1 MVSAQ
6 ELVKQHRFLMLSK
19 SWCPDCHYA
28 IAVFKKYNVL
38 DKIALVELDKMPANQ
53 ATELEKQF
61 TAISGR
67 KWVPTIFFNGEV
79 FGTEQTLKE
88 LDPSDRTPSSAHP
101 ASAYPTLSSS
111 WPWSNFIGG
120 SALGPSSRSSG
131 AELHELRGRSIN
143 TLPPAIIGPQYSFPI
158 MLRTSLRSLA
168 KPAARVSLRFYSSY
182 PLSTTV
188 TLPNGKSYEQPT
200 GLFINNEFVPSKQHK
215 TFEVINPATEEEI
228 CHVYEAR
235 KEDVDDAVDAAEK
248 AFKGSWSTADPAI
261 RGKALWNLA
270 ELLEAHKD
278 TLAAI
283 ESLDNGKAL
292 QLAHGDVA
300 LVINYI
306 RSCAGW
312 ADKLTGQYIDT
323 GDTHHTYTKREPIG
337 VCGQIIPWNFP
348 LLMWSWKVGPALAAG
363 NTVVLK
369 TAESTPLSALYA
381 SQLVKEAGI
390 PAGVVN
396 IVSGFGK
403 ITGDAI
409 ASHPKIK
416 KLAFTGS
423 TATGRHIMKVAADSN
438 LKKVTLE
445 LGGKSANIVFDDAD
459 VKTAIS
465 ALVAGIFYNS
475 GEVCSAG
482 SRVFVQEGIY
492 EEILREFKAAAET
505 LKVGDPFD
513 LSTFQGAQTS
523 QMQLNK
529 ILGYV
534 DIAHQEGGRL
544 ITGGERLGNKGFFVK
559 PTIFADVTPD
569 MRAYKEEIF
578 GPFAVITPFKTADE
592 VIKLA
597 NDSEYGLAA
606 GVHTKSIDTATYVS
620 NKLEAGS
627 VWINTYNDFHQMVPF
642 GGYKQSGIGRE
653 MGAQALDN
661 YTQWKAVRIGLQKP
675 T

>member
-1 MVSAQ
+1 
-6 ELVKQHRFLMLSK
+6 MLRASLRKMSK
-19 SWCPDCHYA
+19 S
-28 IAVFKKYNVL
+28 
-38 DKIALVELDKMPANQ
+38 
-53 ATELEKQF
+53 
-61 TAISGR
+61 
-67 KWVPTIFFNGEV
+67 TIG
-79 FGTEQTLKE
+79 
-88 LDPSDRTPSSAHP
+88 
-101 ASAYPTLSSS
+101 AS
-111 WPWSNFIGG
+111 NMM
-120 SALGPSSRSSG
+120 
-131 AELHELRGRSIN
+131 
-143 TLPPAIIGPQYSFPI
+143 YS
-158 MLRTSLRSLA
+158 T
-168 KPAARVSLRFYSSY
+168 Y
-182 PLSTTV
+182 PLSTTI
-188 TLPNGKSYEQPT
+188 TLPNGKTYEQPT
-200 GLFINNEFVPSKQHK
+200 GLFINNEFVPSRQHK
-215 TFEVINPATEEEI
+215 TFEVINPSTEEEI
-228 CHVYEAR
+228 CQVYEAR
-235 KEDVDDAVDAAEK
+235 KEDVDDAVNAAEA
-248 AFKGSWSTADPAI
+248 AFKGSWGQVDPAV
-261 RGKALWNLA
+261 RGKALYNLA
-270 ELLEAHKD
+270 ELLEEHKE

-292 QLAHGDVA
+292 QLAQGDVA

-323 GDTHHTYTKREPIG
+323 GATHHTYTKREPIG

-363 NTVVLK
+363 NTTVLK

-381 SQLVKEAGI
+381 SKLVKEAGI
-390 PAGVVN
+390 PPGVVN

-416 KLAFTGS
+416 KVAFTGS
-423 TATGRHIMKVAADSN
+423 TATGRLIMKTAADSN

-445 LGGKSANIVFDDAD
+445 LGGKSANIVFNDAD
-459 VKTAIS
+459 VKVAVK

-492 EEILREFKAAAET
+492 DEVLKEFKSAAET

-513 LSTFQGAQTS
+513 LLTFQGAQTS

-534 DIAHQEGGRL
+534 DSAHSEGATL
-544 ITGGERLGNKGFFVK
+544 VTGGERLGNKGYFVK
-559 PTIFADVTPD
+559 PTIFADVKPN
-569 MRAYKEEIF
+569 MKVYKEEIF
-578 GPFAVITPFKTADE
+578 GPFAVVTPFKTADE
-592 VIKLA
+592 VIELA

-606 GVHTKSIDTATYVS
+606 GVHTKSLDTATYVS

-661 YTQWKAVRIGLQKP
+661 YTQWKAVRIALQKP
-675 T
+675 E